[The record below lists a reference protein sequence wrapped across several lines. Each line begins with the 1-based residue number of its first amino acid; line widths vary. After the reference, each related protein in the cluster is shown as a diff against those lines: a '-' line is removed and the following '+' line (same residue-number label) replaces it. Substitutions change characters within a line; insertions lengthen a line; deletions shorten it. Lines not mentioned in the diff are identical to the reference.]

1 MNSTNRTQATGTHA
15 APPLP
20 AASPPGPRQKG
31 GLVREVLACLASGPK
46 SRAEIRGTVS
56 CRYPDLYK
64 AIGKLVRAGA
74 AAEVGKGRYEAV
86 PGAQTALDDP
96 ARLSRVILAFL
107 ATPRRIGEVARH
119 AGAPRGTVR
128 SRVDALVCAG
138 QAAKVGPGLYAATG
152 QPRAMPCV
160 PAARPSAPARRRAQP
175 IRDAIL
181 AFLGEPRQARDVAAH
196 IGRPVSTATSH
207 LATMRRRGLV
217 VRIAHGR
224 YERAEPAPAPDLA
237 RPAAAFVPS
246 PVRHAI
252 LAHLSEPR
260 RLKDV
265 AAHIGSSAGSAYS
278 HLHEL
283 RRRGLVARIG
293 RGRYQRTHAVAA
305 ESPATAC
312 AGSVS
317 PRRVA

>member
-1 MNSTNRTQATGTHA
+1 
-15 APPLP
+15 
-20 AASPPGPRQKG
+20 
-31 GLVREVLACLASGPK
+31 VLACLASGPK
-46 SRAEIRGTVS
+46 SRAEIRGAIS
-56 CRYPDLYK
+56 CRSLDLYK
-64 AIGKLVRAGA
+64 TIGKLVRAGA
-74 AAEVGKGRYEAV
+74 AAEVGKGCYEAV
-86 PGAQTALDDP
+86 PGAQAALGDP

-107 ATPRRIGEVARH
+107 AVPRRIGEVARH

-128 SRVDALVCAG
+128 SRVDALVCVG

-152 QPRAMPCV
+152 RPRAVPCV

-196 IGRPVSTATSH
+196 VGRPVSTATSH
-207 LATMRRRGLV
+207 LATMRRQGLV
-217 VRIAHGR
+217 VRVAHGR
-224 YERAEPAPAPDLA
+224 YERAEPAPDLA

-246 PVRHAI
+246 LVRHAI

-260 RLKDV
+260 RLKDI

-283 RRRGLVARIG
+283 RRRGLVARTG

-305 ESPATAC
+305 ESPAAAC
-312 AGSVS
+312 AGSVP

>member
-1 MNSTNRTQATGTHA
+1 MSSTNRTQATGTHA

-31 GLVREVLACLASGPK
+31 GLAREVLACLASGPK
-46 SRAEIRGTVS
+46 SRAEIRGTIS
-56 CRYPDLYK
+56 CRYSDLYK

-86 PGAQTALDDP
+86 PGAQAALGDP

-107 ATPRRIGEVARH
+107 AAPRRIGEVARH

-152 QPRAMPCV
+152 QSRAVPRV
-160 PAARPSAPARRRAQP
+160 PAARPAAPARRRAQP

-217 VRIAHGR
+217 VRVAHGR
-224 YERAEPAPAPDLA
+224 YERAEPAPDLA
-237 RPAAAFVPS
+237 RLAAAFVPS

-260 RLKDV
+260 RLKDI
-265 AAHIGSSAGSAYS
+265 AAHVGSSAGSAYS
-278 HLHEL
+278 HLDEL
-283 RRRGLVARIG
+283 RRRGLVARTG

-305 ESPATAC
+305 ESPAAAC
-312 AGSVS
+312 AGSVP